1 MKRSSTKI
9 IKKSVLKVLE
19 LPHDFMFFAGF
30 ILRRG
35 IQGII
40 LYMKIAGAG
49 FYRRHNP
56 FSLRDGDPCRKTI
69 VFNVQYSVSGKP
81 FIYCYRMPVQP
92 IRWRVCLPSNGVTV
106 DGARSQKHL
115 NNLV

>member
-1 MKRSSTKI
+1 MKRSSPKI

-40 LYMKIAGAG
+40 LHVKIAGAG
-49 FYRRHNP
+49 F
-56 FSLRDGDPCRKTI
+56 
-69 VFNVQYSVSGKP
+69 
-81 FIYCYRMPVQP
+81 
-92 IRWRVCLPSNGVTV
+92 
-106 DGARSQKHL
+106 
-115 NNLV
+115 